1 MPNITQ
7 VEKGMLLR
15 LFNRDGYVLNFST
28 NDFDVFTM
36 ECVGVP
42 LCNKYGLSKGKSLT
56 KFVYQSADDLV
67 IKLLIALFDY
77 YEANYETEYTENLD
91 ELYSPYNPEYSRLYL
106 KCKSIIARIKGTP
119 IPLSPVA
126 DDLKKKFSSEYLS
139 KQIDIMLTM
148 CDENPTE
155 AIGKSKE
162 LIESCCI
169 TILDDRNI
177 QWDKNWSIPQLA
189 NKTMESLKL
198 TPYNVPDTSPAATA
212 IKGILGNLRAIASN
226 IATLRNPYGSGHGKN
241 ANYKGLQ
248 PRHAKLAVGSSIT
261 FVQFIWDTHERQ
273 KSAIIRG

>member
-36 ECVGVP
+36 ECVGIP

-56 KFVYQSADDLV
+56 KFVYQSLDDLA

-77 YEANYETEYTENLD
+77 YEANYETEYTENPD
-91 ELYSPYNPEYSRLYL
+91 ELYSPYNPEYGRLYL
-106 KCKSIIARIKGTP
+106 KCKSIIARIKGTSV
-119 IPLSPVA
+119 PLSPIA
-126 DDLKKKFSSEYLS
+126 DDLKMKFSSEYVS

-169 TILDDRNI
+169 TILDDRHI
-177 QWDKNWSIPQLA
+177 QWDKNWGIPQLA
-189 NKTMESLKL
+189 NKTMELLKL
-198 TPYNVPDTSPAATA
+198 TPYDVPDTSPAATA

-261 FVQFIWDTHERQ
+261 FVQFVWDTYERQ
-273 KSAIIRG
+273 KSTII